1 MVAVLKQLSVHK
13 VYRKTR
19 TVLFNKQTLL
29 VIYETSNL
37 NLFSMSLLSDDVK
50 VNITIDAI
58 RPTSNFITNKT
69 VMFTEISFFR
79 TIIGFTQSQASLL
92 DDSPQE
98 FVQMILGSY
107 RSKEPIKITGIDK
120 VLLKYD
126 YFNSSNVNGEQERIL
141 LSFAQK

>member
-1 MVAVLKQLSVHK
+1 MVFRIDISNSENE
-13 VYRKTR
+13 RKLDVKKIPTS
-19 TVLFNKQTLL
+19 TTGYTFLT
-29 VIYETSNL
+29 VIYQTSNL

-98 FVQMILGSY
+98 IVQMILGPY
-107 RSKEPIKITGIDK
+107 RSKKPIKITGIDK
-120 VLLKYD
+120 VLL
-126 YFNSSNVNGEQERIL
+126 I
-141 LSFAQK
+141 